1 MTSTSGSGAGTSPAV
16 GRTGRIDRPDL
27 RSIAAFLV
35 LAFGLAWLVALPLWI
50 GDGLADP
57 AFTPTAMLMMTTPSI
72 AAVLVVFFVERP
84 LHRARALGLWPL
96 RPLGRLSGWVAAG
109 IAVSMA
115 MVLLAL
121 PVGALLGV
129 YPADFTGLSGFRQAL
144 QDQVGPGQVP
154 GSVGVLVAAQ
164 LALIPVA
171 AFVGVLPAL
180 GEEIGWRGWLLP
192 KLMPLGP
199 LPAILVSG
207 VVWGTWHTPVLL
219 LGYNYPHAP
228 GWLAVASMSA
238 MCILVGAVLGWLR
251 LRSGSV
257 ARGAGALGVQRHGR
271 VVPAFR
277 PGRRDRRHHAGN
289 HPRLERLDSASGAG
303 RCARRHRSVHPVG
316 QLRSAADLVGEDY
329 GAVGP
334 CQAVVDDVDVFG
346 GSCGCDRW
354 VHWHNQ
360 QRLHG
365 YLRDQPPAEYEQ
377 AFYAAHRDELQ
388 PVGIP

>member
-84 LHRARALGLWPL
+84 PHRARALGLWPL

-238 MCILVGAVLGWLR
+238 MCILVGTVLGWLR

-257 ARGAGALGVQRHGR
+257 WPAALGHSAFNATAGSYLLFAQAGATVDTTQATILGWSGWILPLVLVVVLVATGR
-271 VVPAFR
+271 FT
-277 PGRRDRRHHAGN
+277 
-289 HPRLERLDSASGAG
+289 
-303 RCARRHRSVHPVG
+303 
-316 QLRSAADLVGEDY
+316 RSA
-329 GAVGP
+329 
-334 CQAVVDDVDVFG
+334 
-346 GSCGCDRW
+346 GSGRP
-354 VHWHNQ
+354 
-360 QRLHG
+360 RTSSAKTTA
-365 YLRDQPPAEYEQ
+365 RS
-377 AFYAAHRDELQ
+377 AHAR
-388 PVGIP
+388 P